1 MSERFTNMI
10 EDSDLEGTLARMSVC
25 PDQNTGIGP
34 KTEPNVLAGVNLDE
48 MMLRIWAENTG
59 QRVPLRHT
67 TGLTRPPARCVITSV
82 AIHATG
88 HLESKTKIRLWAVF
102 CFATVF
108 FRVCTDLPRNYS
120 HELFLEVGDGHVS
133 QKS

>member
-59 QRVPLRHT
+59 QRAVHPLDGKLLNDHFA
-67 TGLTRPPARCVITSV
+67 P
-82 AIHATG
+82 
-88 HLESKTKIRLWAVF
+88 ESLPTPKREIR
-102 CFATVF
+102 
-108 FRVCTDLPRNYS
+108 
-120 HELFLEVGDGHVS
+120 
-133 QKS
+133 